1 MQLRR
6 VLRLVMDERGWWS
19 LPRYLLGTSAGGSAA
34 MILAARFPV
43 QVDKLSVSPVC
54 EIPSYLLLLD
64 QLEGSRR
71 LCCFLPHKMQVA
83 VQ

>member
-6 VLRLVMDERGWWS
+6 VLRLVMDERGWWR

-43 QVDKLSVSPVC
+43 QVGELCVRPV
-54 EIPSYLLLLD
+54 
-64 QLEGSRR
+64 
-71 LCCFLPHKMQVA
+71 
-83 VQ
+83 

>member
-6 VLRLVMDERGWWS
+6 VLRLVMDERGWWR

-43 QVDKLSVSPVC
+43 QVSEVCASPRIHFLF
-54 EIPSYLLLLD
+54 EPSCA
-64 QLEGSRR
+64 R
-71 LCCFLPHKMQVA
+71 L
-83 VQ
+83 